1 MRRYCWLVLIL
12 FLNACG
18 DGGKPSDI
26 GPGNTAPD
34 LSDIAVYQSAGP
46 YAEVLPGCATAT
58 DTSGYCTL
66 ELLPLIGQQVATP
79 AVNDIMER
87 VLVSH
92 PWMAVRFEAALNQLP
107 SDLLS
112 LFRGVTAI
120 VIDSDIRP
128 SFYLSGTAAI
138 YLDPAYLWLT
148 NEEKATI
155 SQAAD
160 FRDNF
165 GDQLQFIGLW
175 RYVKNNDYAYPG
187 YSLSGTETRQLADI
201 LYPLARILYHEL
213 AHANDFLTPA
223 MQATLDLQT
232 TPLEAS
238 RSLASEQV
246 ANQLQGF
253 APLSSSLWN
262 RLAGVL
268 FHGATPTAQ
277 QRGYSAGFVG
287 TEFASDIANDP
298 YNYAS
303 IREDVAMLF
312 EETMMKFH
320 FDIDRDL
327 AFTDRPLPA
336 DPVCDDHLVQWG
348 VRNRLGDPLVK
359 ARAGFIAGELLPS
372 TDLSTFLDD
381 FPEPTA
387 LTTGI
392 GWCSNLNPG
401 GITPL
406 DRQQARA
413 INPGQLAADL
423 RSPEF

>member
-1 MRRYCWLVLIL
+1 MQRYCWIILLIL
-12 FLNACG
+12 LASCG
-18 DGGKPSDI
+18 GERVSDV
-26 GPGNTAPD
+26 GPIATVPD

-46 YAEVLPGCATAT
+46 YAGVLPGCATAT
-58 DTSGYCTL
+58 DTTGYCPL
-66 ELLPLIGQQVATP
+66 EVLPLIGQQVAAP
-79 AVNDIMER
+79 AVSDVMER

-92 PWMAVRFEAALNQLP
+92 PWMAIRFEAALNQLP
-107 SDLLS
+107 SDLLT
-112 LFRGVTAI
+112 LFKGVTAI
-120 VIDSDIRP
+120 VIDNDIRP

-155 SQAAD
+155 SQDAD
-160 FRDNF
+160 FRVTF
-165 GDQLQFIGLW
+165 GDQLQFNGLW

-187 YSLSGTETRQLADI
+187 YSLSGTETRQLVDI

-223 MQATLDLQT
+223 MQAVLDLQT

-246 ANQLQGF
+246 ANQLQGV
-253 APLSSSLWN
+253 APLNSNLWN

-287 TEFASDIANDP
+287 TEFDSDFASDP

-312 EETMMKFH
+312 EETMMKYH

-327 AFTDRPLPA
+327 AFADRPLPA
-336 DPVCDDHLVQWG
+336 DPACDDYLVQWG

-359 ARAGFIAGELLPS
+359 TRAVFIAGELLPS
-372 TDLSTFLDD
+372 TDLGTFLDG

-387 LTTGI
+387 LLTGI
-392 GWCSNLNPG
+392 GWCGNLNPG

-406 DRQQARA
+406 GRQQARP
-413 INPGQLAADL
+413 IHPGQLAEDL
-423 RSPEF
+423 RSPEY